1 MTLSLGHIE
10 NHTLNI
16 KEMMF
21 LYALQLILPYSSST
35 SVAARH
41 LPAFQNVTIEA
52 QKQEKWKVE
61 NDAV

>member
-1 MTLSLGHIE
+1 MTLSIRHIE
-10 NHTLNI
+10 NHTLNV

-21 LYALQLILPYSSST
+21 LYVLQETLPYSSST

-41 LPAFQNVTIEA
+41 LPAFQNVTTEA
-52 QKQEKWKVE
+52 QKQKKWKVE

>member
-1 MTLSLGHIE
+1 MTLSMGHIE

-21 LYALQLILPYSSST
+21 LYALQLVLPYSSST

-41 LPAFQNVTIEA
+41 LPAFKNVTTEA
-52 QKQEKWKVE
+52 QKQEK
-61 NDAV
+61 